1 VPARRHTILV
11 VDDTPLIRELGA
23 LFLARAGRVV
33 TAASGEEALALA
45 DELQP
50 DLIVADLLMPGM
62 DGAVLCE
69 RLKQS
74 PAHSQVPVVL
84 LAATG
89 EAAERERAVRA
100 GANDV
105 LPKPIERMAL
115 LDAARR
121 YLNEPTPRAL
131 PRIEVTARAELRQR
145 RHAWDATARNV
156 SRGGV
161 FVETPRI
168 LEAHSELE
176 LALALPEATGV
187 IASTAQVV
195 WTRARGRTR
204 EPGMGLRFLGLD
216 RRTARALADYIEE
229 RLPHPRALQEE

>member
-1 VPARRHTILV
+1 V

-33 TAASGEEALALA
+33 TAASGEEALAIA
-45 DELQP
+45 DELHP
-50 DLIVADLLMPGM
+50 DLVVADLLMPGM
-62 DGAVLCE
+62 DGAALCAQ
-69 RLKQS
+69 LKRS
-74 PAHSQVPVVL
+74 AAHSQVPVVL
-84 LAATG
+84 LSATG

-131 PRIEVTARAELRQR
+131 PRIQVTARAQLRQHC
-145 RHAWDATARNV
+145 HAWDATARNL

-161 FVETPRI
+161 FVETPRL
-168 LEAHSELE
+168 LEARSELE
-176 LALALPEATGV
+176 LALALPEATEV
-187 IASTAQVV
+187 IASTAQVI
-195 WTRARGRTR
+195 WTRDRARTA
-204 EPGMGLRFLGLD
+204 PGMGLRFLGLD
-216 RRTARALADYIEE
+216 RRTARALADYVEE
-229 RLPHPRALQEE
+229 RLPHPQPRGECKG

>member
-1 VPARRHTILV
+1 M

-33 TAASGEEALALA
+33 TAASGEEALAIA
-45 DELQP
+45 DEVQP

-62 DGAVLCE
+62 DGAALCAE
-69 RLKQS
+69 LKGS
-74 PAHSQVPVVL
+74 RAHARVPVVL

-121 YLNEPTPRAL
+121 YLSEPTPRAL
-131 PRIEVTARAELRQR
+131 PRIELTARAQLRQQ
-145 RHAWDATARNV
+145 RHAWDATARNL

-161 FVETPRI
+161 FVETPHL
-168 LEAHSELE
+168 LEARSELE
-176 LALALPEATGV
+176 LALALPESTGE
-187 IASTAQVV
+187 IASTAQVI
-195 WTRARGRTR
+195 WTRGTARSAP
-204 EPGMGLRFLGLD
+204 PGMGLRFLGLD

-229 RLPHPRALQEE
+229 RLPHPRLQEEYKG

>member
-1 VPARRHTILV
+1 V

-33 TAASGEEALALA
+33 TAASGEEALAIA

-50 DLIVADLLMPGM
+50 DLVVADLLMPGM
-62 DGAVLCE
+62 DGAALCAQ
-69 RLKQS
+69 LKRS
-74 PAHSQVPVVL
+74 PAHAQVPVVL

-89 EAAERERAVRA
+89 EASERERAVRA

-121 YLNEPTPRAL
+121 YLSEPTPRAL
-131 PRIEVTARAELRQR
+131 PRIAITARAQLRQQ
-145 RHAWDATARNV
+145 RHAWDATARNL

-161 FVETPRI
+161 FVETPR
-168 LEAHSELE
+168 LLRAHSELE
-176 LALALPEATGV
+176 LALALPEAPSV
-187 IASTAQVV
+187 IASTAQVI
-195 WTRARGRTR
+195 WTRDRAHSAQ
-204 EPGMGLRFLGLD
+204 PGMGLRFLGLD
-216 RRTARALADYIEE
+216 RRTARALAEYVEE
-229 RLPHPRALQEE
+229 RLPRPLPQEECKG